1 MDRAQHAEHELPHQD
16 LQPRR
21 SHDLRRERR
30 SVYHPRSSEAEAA
43 AEPCP
48 GYESDGTGTKKVN
61 TVTWQVNPE
70 NGGLTLKNYRIYRKS
85 SSQADSSFA
94 FFAAASGTALQY
106 EDTSLEVLQKYAY
119 RVTALSMNDDES
131 DPSGTVTETKKF
143 EFPPLNVAVQTGF
156 NKIVF
161 FQLKINTV
169 TLAKNTLN
177 DDAEGERIQDL
188 QAQV

>member
-1 MDRAQHAEHELPHQD
+1 M
-16 LQPRR
+16 
-21 SHDLRRERR
+21 
-30 SVYHPRSSEAEAA
+30 
-43 AEPCP
+43 
-48 GYESDGTGTKKVN
+48 
-61 TVTWQVNPE
+61 
-70 NGGLTLKNYRIYRKS
+70 
-85 SSQADSSFA
+85 
-94 FFAAASGTALQY
+94 
-106 EDTSLEVLQKYAY
+106 LQKYAY
-119 RVTALSMNDDES
+119 RVTALSMKDDES